1 MGEFTGIGKEREIEQ
16 EQVPDMS
23 PGDVETDVA
32 DVKADGLAKDGMPI
46 FTVSD
51 DEFYR
56 NMRATRKRLRFGSDT
71 SVSKYMRGTR
81 YNRPFWIRSE
91 KDDYMRKIK

>member
-1 MGEFTGIGKEREIEQ
+1 MGEFTGISKEQ
-16 EQVPDMS
+16 EMSQDQAPDMK
-23 PGDVETDVA
+23 GEVETDVP

-56 NMRATRKRLRFGSDT
+56 NMKATRRRLRFGSDT